1 MSTGLRKGSVGLRES
16 MFQGIA
22 GSAPAGA
29 AVATLTG
36 AAYFSRGSLPL
47 TALIAFLVVMLNAV
61 IISRISKD
69 VAGSGGYYGYVKSGF
84 GIKPALFAG
93 FFYIFYQIMALAFIA
108 ISVAVFV
115 PAILSGVFGLALPSY
130 VWPVLLGAVLLFGF
144 YISYSGIRESTKYT
158 MYMAILEIVIISVMG
173 IFIIVSRPS
182 VNSVSVFTPKY
193 ALGGFSGVGIGV
205 LLMYTAFAGFGAST
219 PLGEE
224 SVSPKKTISLSV
236 IVSVIILGS
245 FFIFASY
252 FLTVAWGPSLM
263 ASYANPQNLAPGV
276 TLIGN
281 YLGPV
286 AAIIITVLFINS
298 LMTGT
303 VVITNSTSRVM
314 MSMGR
319 DGTLPKIFSHIHD
332 GKRTPAFSAAVVTG
346 SAFAVGFAGILILG
360 GFTAFIMTATAATLG
375 VLFVHGMINSSLPS
389 IDIKQHR
396 KVNYTNLAMSAG
408 SIIVLGFIFYS
419 TFLSIDLAVIVG
431 SAIFAAWVLFSFA
444 YTLVTGKYGNVRPA
458 AEFE

>member
-1 MSTGLRKGSVGLRES
+1 MKGELRKGSIGIRES

-61 IISRISKD
+61 IISRISKS
-69 VAGSGGYYGYVKSGF
+69 VAGAGGYYAYVKHGF
-84 GIKPALFAG
+84 GARPALFAG

-108 ISVAVFV
+108 ISVAIFV
-115 PAILSGVFGLALPSY
+115 PAILSGVFGITLPFYS
-130 VWPVLLGAVLLFGF
+130 WPLLLVAVLAFGF
-144 YISYSGIRESTKYT
+144 YISYSGIRESTRYT
-158 MYMAILEIVIISVMG
+158 MYMAIFEIVIISSMG
-173 IFIIVSRPS
+173 LFMIISRPS
-182 VNSVSVFTPKY
+182 INTISVFTPKY
-193 ALGGFSGVGIGV
+193 ALGGFGGVGIGV

-224 SVSPKKTISLSV
+224 SVSPKKTISMSV
-236 IVSVIILGS
+236 IVSVLILGA
-245 FFIFASY
+245 FFIFSSY
-252 FLTVAWGPSLM
+252 FLTVSWGPSLM

-276 TLIGN
+276 TLIGS
-281 YLGPV
+281 YLGPI
-286 AAIIITVLFINS
+286 AAIIVTVLFINS

-319 DGTLPKIFSHIHD
+319 DGIIPRSLSNVHAKRKTPYVAAGIITLV
-332 GKRTPAFSAAVVTG
+332 AFLIS
-346 SAFAVGFAGILILG
+346 FAGILIMG
-360 GFTAFIMTATAATLG
+360 GFTAFIMAATAATLG

-389 IDIKQHR
+389 IDLKTHGRFKIE
-396 KVNYTNLAMSAG
+396 NLIMSVS
-408 SIIVLGFIFYS
+408 SILILGFIFYS
-419 TFLSIDLAVIVG
+419 TFLSIDVAVIVG
-431 SAIFAAWVLFSFA
+431 SALFGVWVAFSFV
-444 YTLVTGKYGNVRPA
+444 YTLLSGKFGNMQPE
-458 AEFE
+458 AEME